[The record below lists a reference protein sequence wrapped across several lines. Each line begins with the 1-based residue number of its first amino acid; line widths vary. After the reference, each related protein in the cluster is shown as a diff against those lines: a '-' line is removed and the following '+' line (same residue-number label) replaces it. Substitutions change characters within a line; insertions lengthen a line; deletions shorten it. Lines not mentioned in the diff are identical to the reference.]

1 MTPTLR
7 KLVRE
12 LLREA
17 DERHERILALNDEIN
32 ELIRLETP
40 IWDAI
45 DAVDN
50 PGTNRDD
57 WDRLGQL
64 HGELEQ
70 IARQIRIRVQQ
81 RDALNQELTGYTPR
95 WRRGS

>member
-1 MTPTLR
+1 MQ
-7 KLVRE
+7 
-12 LLREA
+12 
-17 DERHERILALNDEIN
+17 
-32 ELIRLETP
+32 
-40 IWDAI
+40 W
-45 DAVDN
+45 
-50 PGTNRDD
+50 TNRDD